1 LLKIKLAPQGSS
13 GMLLLSCLRP
23 LRILLWRCIPG
34 QKRFFSLLLGSS
46 LNTPKTYSHT
56 VCFESNMKHILIPT
70 DFSENAGNALTYG
83 LELARMSN
91 AKCTLLH
98 AYEMPHDFVSQM
110 ENRIVAIRENAE
122 KELDKILHQLKQD
135 ERYSSLS
142 IDWQLKEG
150 GPESIVTNLAEQIG
164 ADLIV
169 IGLTQHS
176 RLENFTGEN
185 TGAKVV
191 QRSLMPVLAIPE
203 NVAFSRPKEILYA
216 AEYRDEDIENLQ
228 VLSDWARIFDAELRV
243 IHISEKE
250 VKDEKQRFKGFER
263 ALEEHLTYPYVN
275 HELYAA
281 DEVEEGILKLVG
293 NREGVILSM
302 AHYHKSFLK
311 EVFGSSHT
319 KEIALKT
326 RVPLL
331 VYYEKEE

>member
-1 LLKIKLAPQGSS
+1 
-13 GMLLLSCLRP
+13 
-23 LRILLWRCIPG
+23 
-34 QKRFFSLLLGSS
+34 
-46 LNTPKTYSHT
+46 
-56 VCFESNMKHILIPT
+56 MKHILIPT

-83 LELARMSN
+83 LELARMSK

-98 AYEMPHDFVSQM
+98 AYEMPHDFTAQM

-150 GPESIVTNLAEQIG
+150 GPENIVTSLAEQIG

-191 QRSLMPVLAIPE
+191 QRSQVPVLAIPE
-203 NVAFSRPKEILYA
+203 KVAFSRPKEIIYA

-228 VLSDWARIFDAELRV
+228 GLSDLAKIFGAELRI
-243 IHISEKE
+243 IHISDISEKE
-250 VKDEKQRFKGFER
+250 AKDEKQRFNGFEK
-263 ALEEHLTYPYVN
+263 ALEEHLTYPNVN

-311 EVFGSSHT
+311 EVFGSNHT

-326 RVPLL
+326 SVPLL
-331 VYYEKEE
+331 VYYEKED